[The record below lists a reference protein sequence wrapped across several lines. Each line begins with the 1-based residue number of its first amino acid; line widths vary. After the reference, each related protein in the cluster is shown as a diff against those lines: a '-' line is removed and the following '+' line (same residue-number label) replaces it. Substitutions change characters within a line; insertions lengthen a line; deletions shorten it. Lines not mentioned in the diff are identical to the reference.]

1 MSLRQQAGRFLVVG
15 VLATIA
21 DASTLT
27 ALWRTGLAVFT
38 ADYLHFPPDVVA
50 KSGAFVVGT
59 TVAWHLNRVWTFAG
73 TSARAGQGLRFLAL
87 YLATFGLNVGTY
99 HVALAALA
107 TWGDLGHAAAFV
119 SATATSTLANFVD
132 QRVWVFR

>member
-15 VLATIA
+15 ILATIA

-27 ALWRTGLAVFT
+27 ALWQTGLAVFV
-38 ADYLHFPPDVVA
+38 ADYVHLQPDVVA

-73 TSARAGQGLRFLAL
+73 AGARAGQGWRFLAL
-87 YLATFGLNVGTY
+87 YLATFGLNVGMY
-99 HVALAALA
+99 HVALAALV
-107 TWGDLGHAAAFV
+107 GLGPLGHVASFLA
-119 SATATSTLANFVD
+119 ATATSTAANFVG
-132 QRVWVFR
+132 QRRWVFR